1 MTFLEYISK
10 YSTLAILI
18 YLVIMNIIGFTIMG
32 IDKSRAKRGAWRIP
46 EKTLFL
52 IAILGGSIGS
62 ILGMKQFRHK
72 TKHKTF
78 TIGMPAILIVQAAII
93 LYCTVRSFAIWKI

>member
-18 YLVIMNIIGFTIMG
+18 YLVIMNIIGFASMG
-32 IDKSRAKRGAWRIP
+32 IDKSKAKRGAWRIP

-72 TKHKTF
+72 TKHKSF
-78 TIGMPAILIVQAAII
+78 TIGMPAILLVQAAII
-93 LYCTVRSFAIWKI
+93 IYCTVGI

>member
-1 MTFLEYISK
+1 MTLLKYISK
-10 YSTLAILI
+10 YSIIVIVI
-18 YLVIMNIIGFTIMG
+18 YLVVMNSIGFASMG
-32 IDKSRAKRGAWRIP
+32 IDKSKAKRGAWRIP

-72 TKHKTF
+72 TKHKSF
-78 TIGMPAILIVQAAII
+78 TIGMPAILLVQAAVI
-93 LYCTVRSFAIWKI
+93 LYFTTGL

>member
-1 MTFLEYISK
+1 MTFLENISK
-10 YSTLAILI
+10 NNILIILI
-18 YLVIMNIIGFTIMG
+18 YLLVMNIIGFAIMG
-32 IDKSRAKRGAWRIP
+32 IDKSKAKRGAWRIP

-62 ILGMKQFRHK
+62 LLGMKQFRHK

-93 LYCTVRSFAIWKI
+93 LYCTIGI

>member
-1 MTFLEYISK
+1 MTFLEYISE
-10 YSTLAILI
+10 YGILAILI
-18 YLVIMNIIGFTIMG
+18 YLVVMNIIGFASMG
-32 IDKSRAKRGAWRIP
+32 IDKSKAKRGAWRIP

-62 ILGMKQFRHK
+62 IVGMKQFRHK

-78 TIGMPAILIVQAAII
+78 TIGMPAILLVQAGII
-93 LYCTVRSFAIWKI
+93 LYCTVGI